1 MLFGARRGQRP
12 ELYGNLGFGSLEA
25 HSLMY
30 YDCVMPTM
38 RYIALKVIPLLVLV
52 WMSFAVLGGA
62 VYTVKHGTSGDSLAK
77 TGMGLCAASV
87 AILFSAGSRKVRPPA
102 RYKRYLPL
110 NIGLCFSRVT
120 PQGVSAPFVI
130 PLAPLIQVFRI

>member
-1 MLFGARRGQRP
+1 
-12 ELYGNLGFGSLEA
+12 
-25 HSLMY
+25 
-30 YDCVMPTM
+30 M
-38 RYIALKVIPLLVLV
+38 RNIALKVLPLLVLV

-77 TGMGLCAASV
+77 TGMGLCAASM
-87 AILFSAGSRKVRPPA
+87 AILFSAGYRKIRPPA

-110 NIGLCFSRVT
+110 NVGLSFSRV
-120 PQGVSAPFVI
+120 PPRSVSAPFVI